1 MCDVMKD
8 TNDIWG
14 FWARD
19 NERMKMKNC
28 DFQEMGL
35 SEKEISDI
43 LDLKTNSIIQDDVWL
58 RMYIGMVNSLLEL
71 DEYNESEMEIS
82 RIVEILVKVNELLDS
97 LEVDLSSDEKAMLA
111 KIARKIG
118 FCEGIEV
125 RNQFRTLDDFVIGI
139 GLTVDSEMVDFIL
152 DVVKATNNNIPS
164 VEELK
169 TFVEGMNNN
178 NVRMCTI
185 VCPSLQYGPLGQIK
199 PVKRPLQKDILAN
212 RFVLDRLKKR
222 SFDNVEI
229 VVADWEPVFT
239 YLGMECL
246 LNCQQIIDVLGIS
259 IADIE
264 KYLKFNGDREIAI
277 EQLVEDSSEYS
288 RNLSDS
294 EAFGEKKSLAFSISI
309 V

>member
-1 MCDVMKD
+1 MMKD

-43 LDLKTNSIIQDDVWL
+43 LDLKTNPIIQDDVWL

-264 KYLKFNGDREIAI
+264 KYLKFNG
-277 EQLVEDSSEYS
+277 
-288 RNLSDS
+288 
-294 EAFGEKKSLAFSISI
+294 
-309 V
+309 